1 MVEVTMMFCCAWD
14 SEKYDG
20 YRMSHTK
27 QYLTLSSPLTVNK
40 FCNWTVP
47 MN

>member
-14 SEKYDG
+14 SWKTWWC

-27 QYLTLSSPLTVNK
+27 QYLTLSSPLTVN
-40 FCNWTVP
+40 
-47 MN
+47 